1 MSKRA
6 VVVTVIIGCVLLAVA
21 NASLW
26 ITLNVLSAERFGE
39 LVAEG
44 LQSPEATQAIA
55 AEVVDHILA
64 DYPAVR
70 AAAGPV
76 AEDLIAGLLQHEIL
90 TSVIK
95 KVATTTNLALTTDLR
110 DVVPLEVQEIA
121 PYIVGVVYAVDPE
134 LGEQISSQLT
144 SGPITLLTVDE
155 LPNLATVSKMIPW
168 IWPIAALGA
177 VGLFALAI
185 WRGGYQARSVVYTG
199 IGVAITG
206 GIMLLFIPAVRLT
219 STGGVETSTALIV
232 VGSVVDALIRG
243 YVIQNVLL
251 IVVGLVLVI
260 VGRNSQAGEPETA
273 DPAPS

>member
-6 VVVTVIIGCVLLAVA
+6 VIVTVIVGCVLLAVA
-21 NASLW
+21 SASVW

-39 LVAEG
+39 LAAEG

-55 AEVVDHILA
+55 AEVVDHLLS

-70 AAAGPV
+70 AVAGPV
-76 AEDLIAGLLQHEIL
+76 AEDLIAGMLQHEIL
-90 TSVIK
+90 TGAIET
-95 KVATTTNLALTTDLR
+95 VAAAANLALTADLR
-110 DVVPLEVQEIA
+110 DLIPLKVQEIA

-134 LGEQISSQLT
+134 LAEQISAELP
-144 SGPITLLTVDE
+144 SGPITLLNIGE
-155 LPNLATVSKMIPW
+155 LPSLAAVSKVIPW

-185 WRGGYQARSVVYTG
+185 WRGGYQARSVLYTG
-199 IGVAITG
+199 IGVAVTG
-206 GIMLLFIPAVRLT
+206 GILLLFLPAIRLS

-260 VGRNSQAGEPETA
+260 VGRNSLAGEPETA
-273 DPAPS
+273 SPAPA

>member
-6 VVVTVIIGCVLLAVA
+6 VIAAVVIGCVLLAVA

-55 AEVVDHILA
+55 GEVVDHFLS

-70 AAAGPV
+70 AIAGPV

-90 TSVIK
+90 ASVIETA
-95 KVATTTNLALTTDLR
+95 ATAANLALTKDLR
-110 DVVPLEVQEIA
+110 DFVPLEVQEIA
-121 PYIVGVVYAVDPE
+121 PFIVGVVYAVDPE
-134 LGEQISSQLT
+134 LAERISAELP
-144 SGPITLLTVDE
+144 SGPITLLRVDE
-155 LPNLATVSKMIPW
+155 LPNLSTVSSALPW

-177 VGLFALAI
+177 FGLFALAI
-185 WRGGYQARSVVYTG
+185 WRGQDRARSVIYTG
-199 IGVAITG
+199 IGVAVTG
-206 GIMLLFIPAVRLT
+206 GIMLLFIPAIRLA

-232 VGSVVDALIRG
+232 VGSVVDALVRG
-243 YVIQNVLL
+243 YVIQNILL
-251 IVVGLVLVI
+251 IIVGLIFLI
-260 VGRNSQAGEPETA
+260 VGRNSLRQRRGKA
-273 DPAPS
+273 